1 MFPCEICEIFKNAFF
16 NRIPLVTASVVSIS
30 NAQLHIGLRESL
42 KPCLNF
48 WSRRWLKL
56 SWNDLLYT
64 LSMIKG
70 DTHMTST
77 LRVGGWIRQKWDVI
91 RRSGESGYR
100 KCSIHPIFFL
110 LLLKKIGLAPWS
122 CWVKQYITDNKS
134 FYWLWCQW
142 SHSLMIPLHCLR
154 AKSSYRTR
162 DQFEFDVTWFCF
174 CFDFVCSHTRCSYYS
189 IVCWRGWE
197 EGAVHLTL
205 DVQGQEGGKILDVVG
220 LRGGRS

>member
-1 MFPCEICEIFKNAFF
+1 MFPCEICENFKNAFF

-42 KPCLNF
+42 KSCLNF

-70 DTHMTST
+70 DTHVTST
-77 LRVGGWIRQKWDVI
+77 LRVGGWVRQKWDVI
-91 RRSGESGYR
+91 RRSGKRGCR

-122 CWVKQYITDNKS
+122 DIMLNQAIY
-134 FYWLWCQW
+134 YWQQVFL
-142 SHSLMIPLHCLR
+142 
-154 AKSSYRTR
+154 
-162 DQFEFDVTWFCF
+162 
-174 CFDFVCSHTRCSYYS
+174 
-189 IVCWRGWE
+189 
-197 EGAVHLTL
+197 LTL
-205 DVQGQEGGKILDVVG
+205 VSVKPFFNETIALFA
-220 LRGGRS
+220 S